1 MAPPTE
7 MRVVQNALPDD
18 PTPTPLLTTPLDAW
32 HRRHGARM
40 VAFAG
45 YDMPVQYDL
54 SGDLATRCKGGVLAE
69 HLHTRSHAG
78 LFDVS
83 HMGQAMLTGPNVG
96 PALERLVPG
105 DIAGLKI
112 H

>member
-18 PTPTPLLTTPLDAW
+18 ATPPPLQTTPLDAW

-45 YDMPVQYDL
+45 YAMPVQCGL
-54 SGDLATRCKGGVLAE
+54 TGDLASRCNGGVFAE
-69 HLHTRSHAG
+69 HLQTRAHAG
-78 LFDVS
+78 LFYVF
-83 HMGQAMLTGPNVG
+83 HMGQATLSGPDVAA
-96 PALERLVPG
+96 ALERLVPG
-105 DIAGLKI
+105 DIVGLK
-112 H
+112 